1 MSLQKTVIII
11 CGPTAVGK
19 TALAIQIAKHFN
31 TKIISA
37 DSRQCFKEL
46 TIGVAKPTIQELQS
60 VEHFFIN
67 SHSIQQNI
75 HAALFEQYA
84 LEKVQEIFT
93 NQTVAVMV
101 GGTGL
106 YIKAFCEGLDDVP
119 VIPDEIRENIIA
131 NYQANG
137 LAWLQTQVK
146 NIDDNFWQIA
156 EQQNPQ
162 RLMRALEV
170 KIFTGKSITSFRKGN
185 VTKRNFQC
193 IKIGLNIPREAL
205 YLNINKR
212 VDAMM
217 QEGLLDE
224 VQQLL
229 AYQHFNALQTVGY
242 KELFSFLQQ
251 QCSLQEAIENIKKN
265 TRHYAKRQLTWFKK
279 DKAIQWFQPNDV
291 TNILAAINSSF
302 L

>member
-46 TIGVAKPTIQELQS
+46 NIGVAKPSIKELQT

-67 SHSIQQNI
+67 SHSIQQNV

-93 NQTVAVMV
+93 NQSVAVMV

-119 VIPDEIRENIIA
+119 AIPDEIRENIIA

-146 NIDDNFWQIA
+146 NIDEDFWQIA

-170 KIFTGKSITSFRKGN
+170 KSFTGKSITSFRKGN
-185 VTKRNFQC
+185 VTKRNFHC
-193 IKIGLNIPREAL
+193 IKIGLNLPREAL
-205 YLNINKR
+205 YLNINNR
-212 VDAMM
+212 VDTMM

-224 VQQLL
+224 VKQLL

-251 QCSLQEAIENIKKN
+251 QCSLQEAVENIKKN

-279 DKAIQWFQPNDV
+279 DAAIQWYQPNDV